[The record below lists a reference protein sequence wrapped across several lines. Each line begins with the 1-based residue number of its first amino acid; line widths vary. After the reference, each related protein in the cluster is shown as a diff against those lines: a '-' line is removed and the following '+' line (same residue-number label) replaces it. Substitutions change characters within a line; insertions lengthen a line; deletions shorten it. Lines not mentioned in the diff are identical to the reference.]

1 MFADYPNSKI
11 DQWHAVRKYMLHDYQ
26 KCYFTKK
33 EEVFGHHK

>member
-1 MFADYPNSKI
+1 MLTVKI
-11 DQWHAVRKYMLHDYQ
+11 NQWHAVRKYMLHDYQ